1 MAWIFLVLAGCF
13 EVVGVIGMNKVTER
27 KCFSS
32 FAVLIVGFLLSFG
45 LLSLALRT
53 LPLGMSYAIWTG
65 IGSVGATLV
74 GMISAYGD
82 CTRQM
87 WKAYLLEIA
96 LGHQFPSPASR
107 TDIVRRPCGMASLYL
122 PQHSGMRRGAFAY
135 MSENGETSGGEC
147 VIMQLMTDR
156 RVFIGSGKQRSI
168 VQGVQGS

>member
-1 MAWIFLVLAGCF
+1 MAWICLVLAGCF

-74 GMISAYGD
+74 GMIFYGD
-82 CTRQM
+82 SRSM
-87 WKAYLLEIA
+87 KRILLIA
-96 LGHQFPSPASR
+96 LV
-107 TDIVRRPCGMASLYL
+107 IV
-122 PQHSGMRRGAFAY
+122 
-135 MSENGETSGGEC
+135 
-147 VIMQLMTDR
+147 
-156 RVFIGSGKQRSI
+156 SI
-168 VQGVQGS
+168 AGLKLIS

>member
-74 GMISAYGD
+74 GMIFYGD
-82 CTRQM
+82 SRCMTRI
-87 WKAYLLEIA
+87 LLFALVRVSIA
-96 LGHQFPSPASR
+96 GLILIS
-107 TDIVRRPCGMASLYL
+107 
-122 PQHSGMRRGAFAY
+122 
-135 MSENGETSGGEC
+135 
-147 VIMQLMTDR
+147 
-156 RVFIGSGKQRSI
+156 
-168 VQGVQGS
+168 

>member
-45 LLSLALRT
+45 FLSLALRT

-74 GMISAYGD
+74 GMIFYGD
-82 CTRQM
+82 SRSM
-87 WKAYLLEIA
+87 KRILLIA
-96 LGHQFPSPASR
+96 LV
-107 TDIVRRPCGMASLYL
+107 IV
-122 PQHSGMRRGAFAY
+122 
-135 MSENGETSGGEC
+135 
-147 VIMQLMTDR
+147 
-156 RVFIGSGKQRSI
+156 SI
-168 VQGVQGS
+168 AGLKLIS

>member
-13 EVVGVIGMNKVTER
+13 EVVCVIGMNKVTER

-74 GMISAYGD
+74 GMIFYGD
-82 CTRQM
+82 SRSM
-87 WKAYLLEIA
+87 KRILLIA
-96 LGHQFPSPASR
+96 LV
-107 TDIVRRPCGMASLYL
+107 IV
-122 PQHSGMRRGAFAY
+122 
-135 MSENGETSGGEC
+135 
-147 VIMQLMTDR
+147 
-156 RVFIGSGKQRSI
+156 SI
-168 VQGVQGS
+168 AGLKLIS

>member
-13 EVVGVIGMNKVTER
+13 EVVGVIGMNKGTER

-74 GMISAYGD
+74 GMIFYGD
-82 CTRQM
+82 SRSMTRI
-87 WKAYLLEIA
+87 LLIA
-96 LGHQFPSPASR
+96 LV
-107 TDIVRRPCGMASLYL
+107 IV
-122 PQHSGMRRGAFAY
+122 
-135 MSENGETSGGEC
+135 
-147 VIMQLMTDR
+147 
-156 RVFIGSGKQRSI
+156 SI
-168 VQGVQGS
+168 AGLKLIS

>member
-74 GMISAYGD
+74 GMLFYGD
-82 CTRQM
+82 SKNMKRV
-87 WKAYLLEIA
+87 LLIA
-96 LGHQFPSPASR
+96 LV
-107 TDIVRRPCGMASLYL
+107 IV
-122 PQHSGMRRGAFAY
+122 
-135 MSENGETSGGEC
+135 
-147 VIMQLMTDR
+147 
-156 RVFIGSGKQRSI
+156 SI
-168 VQGVQGS
+168 AGLKLIS